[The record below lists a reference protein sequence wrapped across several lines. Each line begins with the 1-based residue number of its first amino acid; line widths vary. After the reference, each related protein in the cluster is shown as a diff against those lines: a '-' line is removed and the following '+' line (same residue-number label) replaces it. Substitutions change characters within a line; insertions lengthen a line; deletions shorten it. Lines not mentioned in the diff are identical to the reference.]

1 MREVNFQSEGE
12 SESEEYSSRLSKSI
26 TLNTHSQ
33 FCFVAPCPPL
43 VLIIQDHNLAR
54 EK

>member
-33 FCFVAPCPPL
+33 FCFVASKELLHP
-43 VLIIQDHNLAR
+43 QAYT
-54 EK
+54 